1 MVVRLFPAA
10 CALALATI
18 SIADAAP
25 AQDVSGDTY
34 TYEAGG
40 RRDPFLSL
48 LGTGSAPR
56 VIVKRGDGTA
66 GMLIDEVSVRGVM
79 ESRGILIAM
88 IQAPDG
94 KSLIIRAG
102 DRFIDGTVKAITSEG
117 LVIVQD
123 INDPL
128 STEKR
133 REIRK
138 RLRSAEEA
146 RP

>member
-1 MVVRLFPAA
+1 MTFCRALSAA
-10 CALALATI
+10 CVLLPVSAFAAGPPQ
-18 SIADAAP
+18 DAPSEPYAYQ
-25 AQDVSGDTY
+25 A
-34 TYEAGG
+34 AG

-48 LGTGSAPR
+48 LATGAAPR
-56 VIVKRGDGTA
+56 VILTRGDGMA
-66 GMLIDEVSVRGVM
+66 GILVNEISVRGVM
-79 ESRGILIAM
+79 ESRGTLIAM

-94 KSLIIRAG
+94 KSHIVRPG
-102 DRFIDGTVKAITSEG
+102 DRFVDGTVKAITPEG

-123 INDPL
+123 VNDPL

-133 REIRK
+133 REVHK

>member
-10 CALALATI
+10 CVLALA
-18 SIADAAP
+18 SIFIAAP
-25 AQDVSGDTY
+25 ARAQDVSGDTY
-34 TYEAGG
+34 TYQAAG

-56 VIVKRGDGTA
+56 AIVKRGDGTA
-66 GMLIDEVSVRGVM
+66 GVLVDEVSVRGVM
-79 ESRGILIAM
+79 ESRGALIAM

-94 KSLIIRAG
+94 KSLIVRPG

-123 INDPL
+123 VNDPL